1 MPQPPRKRPN
11 FQAKKTW
18 KHSAPR
24 PVGDGGG
31 YSAPKRPAASRREG
45 PEQGWDQVA
54 GWYDKL
60 VGDRGSDYH
69 RNVILPTAMRLLAP
83 AAGEKVLD
91 LCCGQGVLIPLLLEA
106 KVAAVTAVDASP
118 RLIESAKRRFEG
130 EKKVHLVVADACA
143 PGPWADGSHDAAA
156 CIMAVHDVP
165 DLPAMARQ
173 TAAALKPG
181 GRFVAIF
188 MHPCFRIP
196 QQSHW
201 GWDEGRKLQFRRV
214 DRYGV
219 PQEIPILTHP
229 GQGGGDTTTFYHRPV
244 GEVLTAFG
252 QAGLA
257 VTVCE
262 ELYSHRRSQPGPR
275 AKGENRAVQEFPVFM
290 AIRCE
295 MR

>member
-1 MPQPPRKRPN
+1 MPPPPRKRPHSHA
-11 FQAKKTW
+11 AKPW
-18 KHSAPR
+18 QR
-24 PVGDGGG
+24 PGPPP
-31 YSAPKRPAASRREG
+31 PKKRAG
-45 PEQGWDQVA
+45 EQGWDPVA

-60 VGDRGSDYH
+60 VGDKGSDYH
-69 RNVILPTAMRLLAP
+69 RHVILPAALRLLAVKP
-83 AAGEKVLD
+83 GERVLD

-106 KVAAVTAVDASP
+106 GAAAVTGVDASP
-118 RLIESAKRRFEG
+118 QLIASAGKRFE
-130 EKKVHLVVADACA
+130 KDQRVRFHVADACA

-196 QQSHW
+196 QQAHW

-219 PQEIPILTHP
+219 PQEIPIVTHP
-229 GQGGGDTTTFYHRPV
+229 GQGGGLTTTFYHRPV

-252 QAGLA
+252 KAGLA
-257 VTVCE
+257 VTECE
-262 ELYSHRRSQPGPR
+262 ELFSHRRSQPGPR
-275 AKGENRAVQEFPVFM
+275 AKGENRAVREFPVFL
-290 AIRCE
+290 AISCVKLP
-295 MR
+295 